1 MSERE
6 RPSGRLPPDVPI
18 HSTLDGFRA
27 LAILL
32 LVVGHYAPA
41 WPPVPGLGRI
51 PMPVDLSI
59 VALFVLTGFLVTER
73 LLGEWDRTGDI
84 AIGRYWAR
92 KVIRFYPAFLAFVL
106 FSSFHH
112 LIVEVEVPL
121 ARVLSVLGL
130 TGNYYYALAAGD
142 PHRHIIGHLWSVAV
156 GAQFLAVWPWLLL
169 GALRAGWMPWLMRG
183 GVALVV
189 TSMTLRTVTHWFTDV
204 PPIYP
209 YNATESRVDAL
220 LIGSLVAL
228 GLREPTAMRRLARLV
243 EHPAL
248 TWVALGGLVISLG
261 SAEWYRVGPGYS
273 VEAFS
278 LGLLIV
284 AALEAERSGG
294 WRWLRSRVLRAIS
307 VMSFSLFL
315 WHLYPLTADAWL
327 SAVPVA
333 LRIPLTLALTGV
345 VGAVGYLVLERPFVR
360 LAWRVAGRVR
370 EVATA

>member
-1 MSERE
+1 MPRLDALFGPLPRE
-6 RPSGRLPPDVPI
+6 VPRY
-18 HSTLDGFRA
+18 STLDGFRA

-32 LVVGHYAPA
+32 LVVGHYARA
-41 WPPVPGLGRI
+41 WPPVPGLGQVSL
-51 PMPVDLSI
+51 PVDASI

-73 LLGEWDRTGDI
+73 LLGEWDRSGDI
-84 AIGRYWAR
+84 AIGRYWVR
-92 KVIRFYPAFLAFVL
+92 KIIRFYPAFVVFVL

-130 TGNYYYALAAGD
+130 TGNYYYALAEND

-156 GAQFLAVWPWLLL
+156 GAQFLAVWPWMLL
-169 GALRAGWMPWLMRG
+169 GALRGGWIPWLVRG

-189 TSMTLRTVTHWFTDV
+189 MSMTLRTVTRWFTDV

-220 LIGSLVAL
+220 VIGSLVAL
-228 GLREPTAMRRLARLV
+228 CLREPAVVRRLARLV
-243 EHPAL
+243 ERRAL
-248 TWVALGGLVISLG
+248 TWIALGGLFVSFG
-261 SAEWYRVGPGYS
+261 SANWYRAGPGYS
-273 VEAFS
+273 VEALL

-284 AALEAERSGG
+284 AALRAERSAEWG
-294 WRWLRSRVLRAIS
+294 WMRSRPMHAIS

-327 SAVPVA
+327 AGVPVA
-333 LRIPLTLALTGV
+333 LRITMTLALTGV
-345 VGAVGYLVLERPFVR
+345 VGAVGYLALERPFVR
-360 LAWRVAGRVR
+360 IARRVAGSAPAV
-370 EVATA
+370 VTV